1 MFGYSTEAVDVT
13 RYGHSRLCLTHCSLK
28 EFKPLRS
35 HVFFIFRP
43 HWPALLLLSLDFGK
57 GLLRS
62 FVISPGLWS
71 PAPHQGESTLPR
83 GYEQTAQPGQ
93 PGQPCSLT
101 SVAQRDTLHYEA
113 RVQYRDRSRGYRVE
127 HRGVG
132 EGRLLCRFAVG
143 PLTAGHDNSNKL
155 RIYNR

>member
-1 MFGYSTEAVDVT
+1 MFSSYSD
-13 RYGHSRLCLTHCSLK
+13 RIG
-28 EFKPLRS
+28 LRS
-35 HVFFIFRP
+35 CYYPWISARGCYDH
-43 HWPALLLLSLDFGK
+43 LLSARVYGRP
-57 GLLRS
+57 LLIR
-62 FVISPGLWS
+62 
-71 PAPHQGESTLPR
+71 ENPR
-83 GYEQTAQPGQ
+83 FRAATSSTAQPGQ